1 MLKGWTKREKTLSL
15 GFGLKKTKESLR
27 LGSLKVLKKAAI
39 FTWLLLFGSGKKQP
53 EKPMTTDKEDMVN
66 HPPHYKKGG
75 MEAID
80 VIEAGIGD
88 QGFVGYLLG
97 NIMKYLLRFPH
108 KGKPVEDLKKARW
121 YLDRLILVVSKD
133 KINN

>member
-27 LGSLKVLKKAAI
+27 LGSLKVLKKAAT
-39 FTWLLLFGSGKKQP
+39 FVWPKLFGSGKRQP

-66 HPPHYKKGG
+66 HPPHYKKGD
-75 MEAID
+75 MEAIK

-88 QGFVGYLLG
+88 QGFIGYLLG

>member
-39 FTWLLLFGSGKKQP
+39 FAWLLLFGSGKKQP

-75 MEAID
+75 VEVID

>member
-1 MLKGWTKREKTLSL
+1 MLRSFIKRKPILSSWC
-15 GFGLKKTKESLR
+15 GLKKTKGSLR

-39 FTWLLLFGSGKKQP
+39 FAWLLLFGSGKKQP

-121 YLDRLILVVSKD
+121 YLDKLISVVSKQQ
-133 KINN
+133 NT

>member
-1 MLKGWTKREKTLSL
+1 MRAFIKRKPILSSWR
-15 GFGLKKTKESLR
+15 GLKKTRGSLR

-39 FTWLLLFGSGKKQP
+39 FAWLLLFGSGKKQP

-66 HPPHYKKGG
+66 HPPHYKKGD
-75 MEAID
+75 MEAIK

-108 KGKPVEDLKKARW
+108 KGKPIEDLKKARW

>member
-1 MLKGWTKREKTLSL
+1 MLRAFIKRKPILSSWR
-15 GFGLKKTKESLR
+15 GLKKTKGSLR

-39 FTWLLLFGSGKKQP
+39 FAWLLLFGSGKKQP

-108 KGKPVEDLKKARW
+108 KGKPIEDLKKARW

>member
-1 MLKGWTKREKTLSL
+1 LRAFIKRKPILSSWR
-15 GFGLKKTKESLR
+15 GLKKTKGSLR

-39 FTWLLLFGSGKKQP
+39 FAWLLLFGSGKKQP

>member
-1 MLKGWTKREKTLSL
+1 MRAFIKRKPILSSWR
-15 GFGLKKTKESLR
+15 GLKKTKGSLR

-39 FTWLLLFGSGKKQP
+39 FAWLLLFGSGKKQP

>member
-27 LGSLKVLKKAAI
+27 LGSLKVLKKAAT
-39 FTWLLLFGSGKKQP
+39 FVWPKLFGSGKRQP

-66 HPPHYKKGG
+66 HPPHYKKGD
-75 MEAID
+75 MEAIK

-108 KGKPVEDLKKARW
+108 KGKPIEDLKKARW
-121 YLDRLILVVSKD
+121 YLDRLILVVSKQQD
-133 KINN
+133 Q

>member
-1 MLKGWTKREKTLSL
+1 MKGWTKREKTLSL

-27 LGSLKVLKKAAI
+27 LGSLKVLKKAAT
-39 FTWLLLFGSGKKQP
+39 FVWPKLFGSGKRQP

-75 MEAID
+75 VEVID

-121 YLDRLILVVSKD
+121 YLDKLISVVSKQQ
-133 KINN
+133 NT

>member
-1 MLKGWTKREKTLSL
+1 LKGWTKREKTLSL

-27 LGSLKVLKKAAI
+27 LGSLKVLKKAAT
-39 FTWLLLFGSGKKQP
+39 FVWPKLFGSGKRQP

-75 MEAID
+75 VEVID

-121 YLDRLILVVSKD
+121 YLDKLISVVSKQQ
-133 KINN
+133 NT

>member
-1 MLKGWTKREKTLSL
+1 MLANKHRSLFEKALS
-15 GFGLKKTKESLR
+15 
-27 LGSLKVLKKAAI
+27 
-39 FTWLLLFGSGKKQP
+39 
-53 EKPMTTDKEDMVN
+53 KEDMVN

-75 MEAID
+75 VEVID

-108 KGKPVEDLKKARW
+108 KGKPIEDLKKARW

>member
-1 MLKGWTKREKTLSL
+1 MS
-15 GFGLKKTKESLR
+15 
-27 LGSLKVLKKAAI
+27 
-39 FTWLLLFGSGKKQP
+39 
-53 EKPMTTDKEDMVN
+53 EDMVN
-66 HPPHYKKGG
+66 HPPDYKKGG

-121 YLDRLILVVSKD
+121 YLDKLISVVSKQQ
-133 KINN
+133 NT

>member
-1 MLKGWTKREKTLSL
+1 MKGWTKREKTLSL

-27 LGSLKVLKKAAI
+27 LGSLKVLKKAAT
-39 FTWLLLFGSGKKQP
+39 FVWPKLFGSGKRQP

-66 HPPHYKKGG
+66 HPPHYKKGD
-75 MEAID
+75 MEAIK